1 MLICGRLRIG
11 IKQKPNR
18 IFKGWK
24 TLNEHDFKLPYQIY
38 RGLDYGLSAKTAL
51 VCMKFDG
58 DENYFFKEEL
68 YKQYERN
75 EEVWQMNL

>member
-1 MLICGRLRIG
+1 VQVYTIG
-11 IKQKPNR
+11 WVYVKAKRRKNR

-24 TLNEHDFKLPYQIY
+24 TLNEHDFNKLPYQIY

-68 YKQYERN
+68 
-75 EEVWQMNL
+75 